1 MDITILLFI
10 GDKMLRIYVGKTTI
24 DNGIYFP
31 EAGKHPDE
39 IFEEAKEQV
48 LDSQNKDIDVV
59 TYSSIL
65 IESFDVWSKW
75 EKIPI
80 EFYLNGKKIPSDYL
94 YDIYDELAK
103 VYDEINVLRLRIER
117 RNEDDK

>member
-39 IFEEAKEQV
+39 MFKEAREQV
-48 LDSQNKDIDVV
+48 LDSKNKDINII
-59 TYSSIL
+59 TYSPIL
-65 IESFDVWSKW
+65 IESLDVWSSW

-80 EFYLNGKKIPSDYL
+80 EFYLNGKEIPSNFL
-94 YDIYDELAK
+94 YDIYDDLTKA
-103 VYDEINVLRLRIER
+103 YDKINVLRLRIER
-117 RNEDDK
+117 RDEE

>member
-10 GDKMLRIYVGKTTI
+10 GDKMLKIYVGKTTI

-39 IFEEAKEQV
+39 IFKEAREQI
-48 LDSQNKDIDVV
+48 LDSQNKDINII
-59 TYSSIL
+59 TYSPIL
-65 IESFDVWSKW
+65 IESLDAWSEW

-80 EFYLNGKKIPSDYL
+80 EFYLNGKEIPSDFL

-103 VYDEINVLRLRIER
+103 AYEKIEVLRLRIER
-117 RNEDDK
+117 RNEDDE